1 MHKNRLQTIHLL
13 KLASLSSLLLLHLFH
28 KRKYRSIKTRSFSHI
43 HGTLHFKVNHVIW
56 VEQLLPLAGS
66 TKLCPLPVP
75 VRFYLNQEASRRRRT
90 KIIFDIILNLILPF
104 WYLGKWHY
112 TPPECRGEMNS
123 LILSH
128 PVEEKNP
135 IAVFTSSRKEK
146 SHGISFSF
154 SFPLIILLPSP
165 RLKYHGPAT
174 FLYYKVFT
182 LHEHQL

>member
-1 MHKNRLQTIHLL
+1 MKGNYF
-13 KLASLSSLLLLHLFH
+13 LLLVQPNYVYFL
-28 KRKYRSIKTRSFSHI
+28 YQ
-43 HGTLHFKVNHVIW
+43 W
-56 VEQLLPLAGS
+56 D
-66 TKLCPLPVP
+66 
-75 VRFYLNQEASRRRRT
+75 FYLNQEASRRRGT

-182 LHEHQL
+182 LHEHQLCSLLCVCSTFKFIMCTRVSTHSCSCM